1 MICYKNR
8 KTLFVLRKSVIFQ
21 MRYKKRLPPDFIR
34 GKKMLL
40 SKIFTYRIK
49 TLHFFLTRKPMADY
63 FILRAIVL
71 CI

>member
-8 KTLFVLRKSVIFQ
+8 KTLFVLRKFVIFQ
-21 MRYKKRLPPDFIR
+21 MRYKSAFRPLLSVA
-34 GKKMLL
+34 KKMLL

-49 TLHFFLTRKPMADY
+49 VFYLLIARKPMADY
-63 FILRAIVL
+63 FILRALVL